1 MSCVMETTE
10 LIMKKIFVLILF
22 SLLSV
27 SLYSQNKVQKDIHYI
42 TELKI
47 LNNNLYPILDSII
60 NVKSKVPFYR
70 QSKLFS
76 IWLGGQW
83 LGYEKYGFDSISV
96 IPDWISFNIERNG
109 RFSANCD
116 LGIFDYKGNTFFVR
130 GDSLYTNI
138 FSKEESKR
146 KVDFSKY
153 TRKRKYDKKRN
164 PIFYYDEFHKVYCS
178 SIYRYK
184 DGKFI
189 FLQFSCFDDSVPAIN
204 NMDNEYPQK

>member
-1 MSCVMETTE
+1 
-10 LIMKKIFVLILF
+10 MKKNIFISILF
-22 SLLSV
+22 CSLSI
-27 SLYSQNKVQKDIHYI
+27 SLFAQTKKDIHYI
-42 TELKI
+42 SELKVI
-47 LNNNLYPILDSII
+47 NENLYPVLDSMI
-60 NVKSKVPFYR
+60 NVKSKVPFYK
-70 QSKLFS
+70 QSTLFS

-96 IPDWISFNIERNG
+96 ISDWISFHVERNG
-109 RFSANCD
+109 SFSANCD

-138 FSKEESKR
+138 FSKEGRKG

-153 TRKRKYDKKRN
+153 TRKRKYDKKGN

-184 DGKFI
+184 DNKFLL
-189 FLQFSCFDDSVPAIN
+189 LQFSCFDDSVPAIN
-204 NMDNEYPQK
+204 NMDKEYPQK